1 MLLCFKD
8 IKLTSYILGISSK
21 FKTEKWL
28 SLWYETKHIE
38 LKKVIFVDCRIL
50 RKKN

>member
-1 MLLCFKD
+1 MLLSFKD
-8 IKLTSYILGISSK
+8 IKLTSYILGIYSK
-21 FKTEKWL
+21 FKTEKSL

-38 LKKVIFVDCRIL
+38 QKKVIFVDCRIL